1 MYIVDEMGDTKR
13 LKKKQKQNQNLELK
27 AFICYSNF
35 GGTFSITF

>member
-13 LKKKQKQNQNLELK
+13 LKQKQNQNPELK
-27 AFICYSNF
+27 AFICYSNL